1 MFEIYDKYLKGE
13 LNYICSNGVYII
25 IGNTGVTT

>member
-1 MFEIYDKYLKGE
+1 MFEVYDKYLKGE

-25 IGNTGVTT
+25 IGNTVTT